1 MLSVRLLSQVSRQ
14 KLGEEDG
21 MLMLCHLRTTGKK
34 EYIDVLEKKL

>member
-1 MLSVRLLSQVSRQ
+1 M
-14 KLGEEDG
+14 LGEEDG